1 MEGLSSTITV
11 LSANC
16 RGLADINKC
25 KDVINYLQSL
35 NADIICLQDTH
46 WTKLQLRKIKTIWNH
61 ECLLNGINTNSRG
74 VSILFSNKFEY
85 KIENTIE
92 DVKGNLIAINI
103 TIANDLKLLLVN
115 IYGPNKDD
123 PVFYQELENIIINN
137 ASDYTIICGDFN
149 IALNPPID

>member
-1 MEGLSSTITV
+1 MPPKW
-11 LSANC
+11 NKHKFK
-16 RGLADINKC
+16 RHIN
-25 KDVINYLQSL
+25 
-35 NADIICLQDTH
+35 
-46 WTKLQLRKIKTIWNH
+46 
-61 ECLLNGINTNSRG
+61 
-74 VSILFSNKFEY
+74 LFSNKFEY
-85 KIENTIE
+85 KIENTIK

-149 IALNPPID
+149 IALNPPIDSKK